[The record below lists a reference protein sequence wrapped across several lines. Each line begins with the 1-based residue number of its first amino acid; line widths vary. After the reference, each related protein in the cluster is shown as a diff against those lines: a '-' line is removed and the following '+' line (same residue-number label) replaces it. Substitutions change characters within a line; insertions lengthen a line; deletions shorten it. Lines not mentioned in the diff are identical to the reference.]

1 MRLKLT
7 TTAGLIVLAA
17 AAGAAEAAER
27 YGRQKVVY
35 HVSYEGGE
43 ESKAYLRALTNIQN
57 HIDAVGRENIK
68 VRVVMHGDGLNLLK
82 EARTQAQL
90 QQRVTGLKAQ
100 NVGFD
105 VCGNTLANR
114 KIDPERDLFEV
125 AKKDVVPSGV
135 AELSHLQQ
143 QGYTYIRP

>member
-7 TTAGLIVLAA
+7 TTIGLIVLAA
-17 AAGAAEAAER
+17 TAGAAEAAER

-35 HVSYEGGE
+35 HISTEGGE

-57 HIDAVGRENIK
+57 HIDAVGRENIE

-82 EARTQAQL
+82 EAKTQAQL
-90 QQRVTGLKAQ
+90 QQRVTGLKGQ
-100 NVGFD
+100 NVAFD
-105 VCGNTLANR
+105 VCGNTVANR
-114 KIDPERDLFEV
+114 RIDPERDLFEV
-125 AKKDVVPSGV
+125 TKRDLVPSGV